1 MSFHDTLVYIN
12 STVESISAQFNR
24 IPGSAIVLRYVRS
37 SYQNDPMRSF
47 LELCLFL
54 FAVRYFL
61 ASKYSFAKKDFIKL
75 STKEVDELVDEWT
88 PEPLVTPLDEAQ
100 QADIDKIPVVVGAS
114 GPKVKLSTGKSAMN
128 LASFNML
135 NLLGNEQIRD
145 QAIKTVREY
154 GVGAC
159 GPSGFYGTGEVHI
172 KTEKDISNFLRVPA
186 SLIYAQAFNTI
197 SSTIPAFA
205 KRGDIIVADSAIG
218 VAIQKG
224 ILISRSTVRWFKHND
239 MDDLERVLQKVQ
251 TDFKGQP
258 LTRRFIV
265 TEGLFENI
273 GDIVDLPRIIELK
286 YKYKYR
292 VILDESCS
300 IGVLGKT
307 GRGLTEYFNVPATEV
322 DMIVGSLATT
332 MCAGGGF
339 CAGSDYVV
347 AHQRI
352 SGNGYVFSAA
362 VPGYLAATA
371 SEAMAIMQSNPDMF
385 TQLLANT
392 RVFRAIIDK
401 TNYMWS
407 PSDPDSPL
415 IHLQL
420 KSEVLETRR
429 IDDEDKVLQ
438 DVVDECIANGVL
450 ITRSKVVPSQEIF
463 PVEST
468 LKIMITTG
476 LTKRETEKAAAVV
489 KAAISKVMSK
499 VPKIKH

>member
-1 MSFHDTLVYIN
+1 MAFHDTLIYIN

-75 STKEVDELVDEWT
+75 STKEVDDLVSEWT
-88 PEPLVTPLDEAQ
+88 PEPLVAPLDEAG
-100 QADIDKIPVVVGAS
+100 QADVDKIPVIVGPS
-114 GPKVKLSTGKSAMN
+114 GPKVKLSTGKSVMN

-135 NLLGNEQIRD
+135 NLLGGEQIRD
-145 QAIKTVREY
+145 TAIKTVREY

-159 GPSGFYGTGEVHI
+159 GPSGFYGTQEVHI
-172 KTEKDISNFLRVPA
+172 QTEKDISNFLRVPA
-186 SLIYAQAFNTI
+186 SIIYAQAFNTI
-197 SSTIPAFA
+197 CSTIPAFA
-205 KRGDIIVADSAIG
+205 KRGDIIVADSAVG

-224 ILISRSTVRWFKHND
+224 ILISRSAVRWFQHND
-239 MDDLERVLQKVQ
+239 MDDLERVLQQVQ
-251 TDFKGQP
+251 KDFKGQP

-265 TEGLFENI
+265 TEGLFENTGEI
-273 GDIVDLPRIIELK
+273 ADLPKIIELK

-292 VILDESCS
+292 LILEESCS

-307 GRGLTEYFNVPATEV
+307 GRGLTEYYDIPATEV

-339 CAGSDYVV
+339 CAGSEYVV
-347 AHQRI
+347 SHQRI

-362 VPGYLAATA
+362 LPGYLAATA
-371 SEAMAIMQSNPDMF
+371 SEAMSMMQSNPEMF
-385 TQLLANT
+385 VQLLANT
-392 RVFRAIIDK
+392 RTFRATIDK
-401 TNYMWS
+401 INYMYS

-415 IHLQL
+415 IHLDL
-420 KSEVLETRR
+420 KPEVLESRK
-429 IDDEDKVLQ
+429 IDDEDKFLQ

-450 ITRSKVVPSQEIF
+450 ISRNKAVASQEVF
-463 PVEST
+463 PVQSS

-476 LTKRETEKAAAVV
+476 LTKREIEKAATVI
-489 KAAISKVMSK
+489 KAAVSKVMSK
-499 VPKIKH
+499 VPKVKH

>member
-1 MSFHDTLVYIN
+1 MAFHDTLVYIN
-12 STVESISAQFNR
+12 STVESISAQFIR

-75 STKEVDELVDEWT
+75 STKEVDDLVHEWT
-88 PEPLVTPLDEAQ
+88 PEPLVAPLDETDQ
-100 QADIDKIPVVVGAS
+100 TEVEKIPVIIGIS
-114 GPKVKLSTGKSAMN
+114 GPKVKLSTGKSVMN

-135 NLLGNEQIRD
+135 NLLGNEQIRER
-145 QAIKTVREY
+145 AIKTVREY

-159 GPSGFYGTGEVHI
+159 GPSGFYGTQEVHI
-172 KTEKDISNFLRVPA
+172 QTEKDISNFLRVPA
-186 SLIYAQAFNTI
+186 SIIYAQAFNTI
-197 SSTIPAFA
+197 TSTIPAFA
-205 KRGDIIVADSAIG
+205 KRGDIIVADSAIAL
-218 VAIQKG
+218 AIQKG
-224 ILISRSTVRWFKHND
+224 ILISRSTIRWFQHND
-239 MDDLERVLQKVQ
+239 MDDLERVLQQVHK
-251 TDFKGQP
+251 DFKGQP

-265 TEGLFENI
+265 TEGLFENC
-273 GDIVDLPRIIELK
+273 GDIADLPKILELK

-292 VILDESCS
+292 LILDESCS

-307 GRGLTEYFNVPATEV
+307 GRGLTEYYNIPATEI

-339 CAGSDYVV
+339 CAGSEYVV
-347 AHQRI
+347 SHQRI

-362 VPGYLAATA
+362 LPGYLAATA
-371 SEAMAIMQSNPDMF
+371 SESMSIMQSSPEIF
-385 TQLLANT
+385 TQLLSNT
-392 RVFRAIIDK
+392 RAFRAIIDK
-401 TNYMWS
+401 MTYMYS

-420 KSEVLETRR
+420 NPEVLESRK
-429 IDDEDKVLQ
+429 IDDEDKFLQ

-450 ITRSKVVPSQEIF
+450 ISRNKVVQSQEVF

-489 KAAISKVMSK
+489 KAAVSKVMSK
-499 VPKIKH
+499 VPKVKH